1 MDAIDERQ
9 DSYEV
14 SDIEGVRT
22 GPGILIMSSKSSSKF
37 MNRRAWQL
45 IQEINQSQS
54 VETGGLLPP
63 LIMEMYAEVRKV
75 LAQQKR
81 DHFEQFEIR
90 KIAGKPK
97 RLVLLRGFAFLG
109 EQNDHSSMVLILLE
123 SIRYREQPTS
133 QVKERFQ
140 LTVREHHVVEH
151 LLKGWTNKEIGSAMG
166 ISEQTVK
173 SHISRIMTKIGAS
186 TRSDILLK
194 VLGSETDRKD
204 VPQKPIPRGMP
215 PHAFPDSRERFL
227 VESTGWK

>member
-1 MDAIDERQ
+1 MDDIDERQ

-14 SDIEGVRT
+14 SDIEGART
-22 GPGILIMSSKSSSKF
+22 GPGILVLSSKSSSKF

-90 KIAGKPK
+90 KIAGNPK
-97 RLVLLRGFAFLG
+97 RPVLLRGFAFLG
-109 EQNDHSSMVLILLE
+109 GQNGHPSMVLILLE
-123 SIRYREQPTS
+123 SIRYREQPST

-140 LTVREHHVVEH
+140 LTAREHHVVEH
-151 LLKGWTNKEIGSAMG
+151 LVKGWTNKEIGSAMG

-173 SHISRIMTKIGAS
+173 SHISRIMTKIGAT

-194 VLGSETDRKD
+194 VLATETDRKD
-204 VPQKPIPRGMP
+204 GSQRPLPRPIQPRGSS
-215 PHAFPDSRERFL
+215 DSRERFL
-227 VESTGWK
+227 ESNAGWK

>member
-9 DSYEV
+9 GSYEI
-14 SDIEGVRT
+14 SDIEDVRT
-22 GPGILIMSSKSSSKF
+22 GPGILVLSSKSSSKF

-63 LIMEMYAEVRKV
+63 LIMQMYAEVRKV

-90 KIAGKPK
+90 KIAGDPK
-97 RLVLLRGFAFLG
+97 RPVLLRGFAFLG
-109 EQNDHSSMVLILLE
+109 GQNGHPSLVLILLE
-123 SIRYREQPTS
+123 SIRYREQPTT
-133 QVKERFQ
+133 QVKDRFH
-140 LTVREHHVVEH
+140 LTTREHHVVEH

-173 SHISRIMTKIGAS
+173 SHISRIMTKIGAT

-194 VLGSETDRKD
+194 VLASEADRKD
-204 VPQKPIPRGMP
+204 APQKAFLRAMNPRGSS
-215 PHAFPDSRERFL
+215 DSRERF
-227 VESTGWK
+227 VETTGWR